1 MLRPS
6 HKAPITTRA
15 GNARVSVS
23 QLVAEDDLVGR
34 VEGDG
39 SNLLQDLAVRPET
52 ISKDQRVRSL
62 IIIEESETERT
73 RTGLS

>member
-1 MLRPS
+1 M
-6 HKAPITTRA
+6 TRA

-23 QLVAEDDLVGR
+23 KLVAEDDLVGR

-52 ISKDQRVRSL
+52 IPKDQRSDLSISSKKVRL
-62 IIIEESETERT
+62 R
-73 RTGLS
+73 GHVPD